1 MQWNANRNNS
11 NGTQQVTNTNGWQQ
25 GKGMVS
31 DSLNNG
37 ETQTNNFNILDQ
49 KRKQAKAYIANIT
62 SLEDAKV
69 LLNKLC
75 DAGGEWLLDKIN
87 G

>member
-1 MQWNANRNNS
+1 MA
-11 NGTQQVTNTNGWQQ
+11 
-25 GKGMVS
+25 S
-31 DSLNNG
+31 DPLNNG
-37 ETQTNNFNILDQ
+37 GTQTNNFNILDQ

-62 SLEDAKV
+62 SLDDAKV